1 MAPRHRARTTSL
13 AIPGHAQGFIF
24 GIYPGGLEPS
34 APVAESGKEIC
45 DDWTSSPPYPDNNL
59 SLSKYTVVP
68 IRLNG
73 TAPYDWPWLYV
84 YTNWNPYNRSHYVY
98 CPDTS
103 ATPWNYLVTKGLAN
117 INPNKPLLD
126 APLFLFELREFPS
139 MLRDLGHVL
148 SRRLHPRDVPNGYL
162 AYSFG
167 WAPLLSDLS
176 NLIDLTKAM
185 NQRLTYLKKARD
197 SGVSMHRSLGKSQSR
212 VSGGEYNL
220 LPNGYGQYGLRSTE
234 VTTTSDK
241 YWMSSRMKITEDLP
255 PPEDIPEFLL
265 RNVLGL
271 NMRPATLWNAIPWS
285 WLVDYL
291 FNIGDMLDATG
302 GQLAW
307 KCTSMCIMHRSE
319 AVSTLENKRSELG
332 LTWNG
337 GDHMTQ
343 VTKRRNVYANPTPFF
358 AYRPV
363 LTSGMLA
370 NLGALITARALKR

>member
-1 MAPRHRARTTSL
+1 
-13 AIPGHAQGFIF
+13 
-24 GIYPGGLEPS
+24 
-34 APVAESGKEIC
+34 
-45 DDWTSSPPYPDNNL
+45 
-59 SLSKYTVVP
+59 
-68 IRLNG
+68 
-73 TAPYDWPWLYV
+73 
-84 YTNWNPYNRSHYVY
+84 
-98 CPDTS
+98 
-103 ATPWNYLVTKGLAN
+103 
-117 INPNKPLLD
+117 
-126 APLFLFELREFPS
+126 
-139 MLRDLGHVL
+139 
-148 SRRLHPRDVPNGYL
+148 
-162 AYSFG
+162 
-167 WAPLLSDLS
+167 
-176 NLIDLTKAM
+176 
-185 NQRLTYLKKARD
+185 
-197 SGVSMHRSLGKSQSR
+197 
-212 VSGGEYNL
+212 
-220 LPNGYGQYGLRSTE
+220 
-234 VTTTSDK
+234 
-241 YWMSSRMKITEDLP
+241 MKITEDLP